1 MRAVDGAVCYGV
13 VVLVV
18 VVSRV
23 SASLRLVVSV
33 SVSGILFVSMIY
45 LLESFGDLV
54 YSPVRGSYVPHR
66 FCAHVSF
73 VTEAFKVSPPS
84 PKVYVVTYMHVN
96 DFTFY
101 NHLIFSTASAKCY
114 FFLS

>member
-1 MRAVDGAVCYGV
+1 MDEAVYYGV

-33 SVSGILFVSMIY
+33 SVSGILFVSMMY
-45 LLESFGDLV
+45 LLEMFGDLV

-66 FCAHVSF
+66 FCPHVSF
-73 VTEAFKVSPPS
+73 VTEVFKVSPS
-84 PKVYVVTYMHVN
+84 LPK
-96 DFTFY
+96 FT
-101 NHLIFSTASAKCY
+101 
-114 FFLS
+114 